1 MADRDLRRC
10 VLAAGA
16 GCPGRGGVWMREWL
30 TVTGV
35 QREFFLFFRSC
46 YDRRKKE
53 RKKESLRNYH
63 RVGGEK
69 NSACG
74 TGKRLL

>member
-1 MADRDLRRC
+1 
-10 VLAAGA
+10 
-16 GCPGRGGVWMREWL
+16 MREWL

-53 RKKESLRNYH
+53 RKKERK
-63 RVGGEK
+63 EK
-69 NSACG
+69 RKKERKE
-74 TGKRLL
+74 KRKKERKSTELSSGRRRKKFCLWNRKTSVIIDFS